1 MTFRTRW
8 TGVLVA
14 LLILTGCTVPC
25 EQGPLV
31 SARGITDAPAED
43 GSGDAELAITVRE
56 GRGGPPI
63 AGAGVVVHWSE
74 NKVEHH
80 EDEDIPPEAGE
91 PGEPVPPNATAAT
104 PEPRTTLTLMTSED
118 GMARAHV
125 PDGQI
130 VGITAA
136 KEGYTE
142 EWIGYV
148 PASSSATSELTLP
161 LYHQH
166 REGWINDTL
175 EPAGASTGAI
185 TGSERVWDDHE
196 VDLGPDPADHMAR
209 IVSLEA
215 PLTWENE
222 PTASGDLGIGVD
234 ESPGDPRVFHD
245 RDDNAEWGQQTEHLS
260 MDRHDLESYRLT
272 SASSL
277 LLGAGTET
285 AYAAPE
291 GLDHAL
297 AWEATFDRSAA
308 DSDGCLYVMP
318 PPEDDR
324 SGNPGASADG
334 EEIPA
339 PGAAAGL
346 TVLAVL
352 AVVCARRR

>member
-1 MTFRTRW
+1 MLV
-8 TGVLVA
+8 VLVV
-14 LLILTGCTVPC
+14 LTGCTVPC
-25 EQGPLV
+25 KQGPLV
-31 SARGITDAPAED
+31 SARGITDAPVED
-43 GSGDAELAITVRE
+43 GPGDAEIDITVTE

-74 NKVEHH
+74 NRVEHH

-91 PGEPVPPNATAAT
+91 PGQPVPPNATAAT
-104 PEPRTTLTLMTSED
+104 PEPRTTLTLMTGEN
-118 GMARAHV
+118 GTARAQV

-136 KEGYTE
+136 KAGYTE

-148 PASSSATSELTLP
+148 PANEASTTELTLP
-161 LYHQH
+161 LYRQH
-166 REGWINDTL
+166 LEGQIDDTL

-185 TGSERVWDDHE
+185 TGSERVWQPHE
-196 VDLGPDPADHMAR
+196 IDLGPDPAGQMAR

-222 PTASGDLGIGVD
+222 PTASGDLGIGAD
-234 ESPGDPRVFHD
+234 ESPGDPRVYHD
-245 RDDNAEWGQQTEHLS
+245 RDDNAEWGEQTEHLS

-272 SASSL
+272 TASSL

-291 GLDHAL
+291 GLDYTL
-297 AWEATFDRSAA
+297 AWEATFDRAAA
-308 DSDGCLYVMP
+308 DQDGCLYVMP

-324 SGNPGASADG
+324 SGNPGASTDG
-334 EEIPA
+334 NQAPG
-339 PGAAAGL
+339 PGAAAAIAA
-346 TVLAVL
+346 LAVL
-352 AVVCARRR
+352 ACARARRR